1 VNKLSG
7 NAIDQECI
15 NAGLRVSNLSVTYD
29 GIPAVRGISI
39 DVPLG
44 SIRALLGPNG
54 AGKTSTLRAIAGL
67 TPCGPGTHITL
78 GGASLTGTAAHQRA
92 KLGIALVPE
101 GRGILGSLTVHE
113 NVLLGARLLRSDRD
127 AAVDRLYADFPLLA
141 NRRKQFAGSLSG
153 GEQQQLALARAII
166 SQPRILL
173 LDEPALGLAPL
184 VVDEIFELIA
194 ATSREVRGIL
204 LVEQNARRAL
214 TLADRAYVIEHGEL
228 VLEDEAILLRDN
240 DLVQQAY
247 FGE

>member
-1 VNKLSG
+1 
-7 NAIDQECI
+7 
-15 NAGLRVSNLSVTYD
+15 
-29 GIPAVRGISI
+29 
-39 DVPLG
+39 
-44 SIRALLGPNG
+44 
-54 AGKTSTLRAIAGL
+54 
-67 TPCGPGTHITL
+67 
-78 GGASLTGTAAHQRA
+78 
-92 KLGIALVPE
+92 
-101 GRGILGSLTVHE
+101 
-113 NVLLGARLLRSDRD
+113 VLLGARLLRSDRD

>member
-1 VNKLSG
+1 MNNLSG
-7 NAIDQECI
+7 RVIDQAHI
-15 NAGLRVSNLSVTYD
+15 NGGLRVSNLSVTYD

-44 SIRALLGPNG
+44 SIRALLGANS

-67 TPCGPGTHITL
+67 TACGPGAHISL
-78 GGASLTGTAAHQRA
+78 GGTSLTGTAAHKRA
-92 KLGIALVPE
+92 RLGISLVPE

-113 NVLLGARLLRSDRD
+113 NVLLGARLLPSDRD
-127 AAVDRLYADFPLLA
+127 AAVDRLYANFPLLA
-141 NRRKQFAGSLSG
+141 NRRRQLAGSLSG

-166 SQPRILL
+166 SEPRILL

-184 VVDEIFELIA
+184 VADEIFELIA

-204 LVEQNARRAL
+204 LVEQNVRRAL

-228 VLEDEAILLRDN
+228 VLEDEASLLRDN
-240 DLVQQAY
+240 NLVQQAY
-247 FGE
+247 FGA